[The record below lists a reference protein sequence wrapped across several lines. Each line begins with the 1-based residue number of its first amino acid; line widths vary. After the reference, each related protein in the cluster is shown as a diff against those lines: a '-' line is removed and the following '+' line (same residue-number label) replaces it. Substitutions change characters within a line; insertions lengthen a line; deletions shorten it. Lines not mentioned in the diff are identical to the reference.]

1 MIFGKK
7 NYVLMLASIA
17 LVAIGFI
24 LMMGGGSEDGISFNP
39 AIFSARRI
47 VVAPAVCLM
56 GFVLMIY
63 AIMRQDKKKED
74 KSEETPRQ

>member
-39 AIFSARRI
+39 AIF
-47 VVAPAVCLM
+47 
-56 GFVLMIY
+56 Y

>member
-47 VVAPAVCLM
+47 VVAPAVCLI

-63 AIMRQDKKKED
+63 AIMRQSKKKED

>member
-24 LMMGGGSEDGISFNP
+24 LMGGGSEDGISFNP

-47 VVAPAVCLM
+47 VVAPAVCLI